1 MFLAGVALAPS
12 FPVRPHPA
20 SRVPVNGPCCI
31 GVCEVLWEGI
41 SKRCRVAM
49 ILVVPVLLVLSALC
63 LAFGLVLP
71 LVRFEK
77 LYFFKE
83 TPSLIDIV
91 VSLWGQGSGGL
102 AVLVGLFSVVFPVVK
117 LLGIALEATAPAGSQ
132 PGLLSRLLPVLGKW
146 SMMDVMLVALVIV
159 AAKTSGMASAFTQPG
174 LWFYAASAIMTG
186 LLQMKLRPH

>member
-1 MFLAGVALAPS
+1 
-12 FPVRPHPA
+12 
-20 SRVPVNGPCCI
+20 
-31 GVCEVLWEGI
+31 
-41 SKRCRVAM
+41 M
-49 ILVVPVLLVLSALC
+49 ILVVPALLVLSALF

-77 LYFFKE
+77 LYFFDE

-91 VSLWGQGSGGL
+91 VSLWQQGNGGL
-102 AVLVGLFSVVFPVVK
+102 AVLVGLFSVVFPVIK
-117 LLGIALEATAPAGSQ
+117 LFGIALEATTPAG
-132 PGLLSRLLPVLGKW
+132 PGGKGNWIARLLPILGKW

-186 LLQMKLRPH
+186 LVQMKLQPR

>member
-1 MFLAGVALAPS
+1 
-12 FPVRPHPA
+12 
-20 SRVPVNGPCCI
+20 
-31 GVCEVLWEGI
+31 
-41 SKRCRVAM
+41 M
-49 ILVVPVLLVLSALC
+49 ILLVPILLVLSALF

-77 LYFFKE
+77 LYFFDE

-91 VSLWGQGSGGL
+91 VSLWGQGSQGL
-102 AVLVGLFSVVFPVVK
+102 AVLVTLLSIVFPVVK
-117 LLGIALEATAPAGSQ
+117 LFAIALEATTPAPSGSAGW
-132 PGLLSRLLPVLGKW
+132 LARLLPILGKW

>member
-1 MFLAGVALAPS
+1 
-12 FPVRPHPA
+12 
-20 SRVPVNGPCCI
+20 
-31 GVCEVLWEGI
+31 
-41 SKRCRVAM
+41 M
-49 ILVVPVLLVLSALC
+49 ILVVPVLLVSSALC

-77 LYFFKE
+77 LYFFDE

-91 VSLWGQGSGGL
+91 LSLWGQGNGGL
-102 AVLVGLFSVVFPVVK
+102 AVLVALFSIVFPVVK
-117 LLGIALEATAPAGSQ
+117 LLGIALEATARTQ
-132 PGLLSRLLPVLGKW
+132 PDGQANLLARLLPVLGKW

-186 LLQMKLRPH
+186 LLQMKLSPR

>member
-1 MFLAGVALAPS
+1 
-12 FPVRPHPA
+12 
-20 SRVPVNGPCCI
+20 
-31 GVCEVLWEGI
+31 
-41 SKRCRVAM
+41 M
-49 ILVVPVLLVLSALC
+49 IFIVPVLLVLSALS

-77 LYFFKE
+77 LYFFDE

-91 VSLWGQGSGGL
+91 GSLWGQGNVGL
-102 AVLVGLFSVVFPVVK
+102 AVLVALFSIVFPVVK
-117 LLGIALEATAPAGSQ
+117 LLGIAVEAIAPS
-132 PGLLSRLLPVLGKW
+132 LSGGKASRFTRLLPVLGKW

-159 AAKTSGMASAFTQPG
+159 AAKTTGMASAFTQPG

>member
-1 MFLAGVALAPS
+1 
-12 FPVRPHPA
+12 
-20 SRVPVNGPCCI
+20 
-31 GVCEVLWEGI
+31 
-41 SKRCRVAM
+41 M
-49 ILVVPVLLVLSALC
+49 ILVVPLFLVLSALC

-77 LYFFKE
+77 LYFFDE

-91 VSLWGQGSGGL
+91 GSLWEQGSGGL
-102 AVLVGLFSVVFPVVK
+102 AALVALFSIVFPIVK
-117 LLGIALEATAPAGSQ
+117 LVALTLEATAPSQ
-132 PGLLSRLLPVLGKW
+132 ADGKASLLARLLPVLGKW

-174 LWFYAASAIMTG
+174 LWFYAASAIMAG